1 VVGGVAQ
8 WLGHRSFPD
17 PVAPT
22 PQGTGD
28 VPPLLQMAL
37 GTDRKKALT
46 KTTDCDCRAKKVEGH
61 DNIIFFWTYSPSP
74 TFDFVPAPLP

>member
-37 GTDRKKALT
+37 GTDRKKSAHQN
-46 KTTDCDCRAKKVEGH
+46 D
-61 DNIIFFWTYSPSP
+61 
-74 TFDFVPAPLP
+74 